1 MIINKIVEYYEFINI
16 EKLDKILD
24 DEIETKKRNVYK

>member
-1 MIINKIVEYYEFINI
+1 MAMVDHVFHEWLTP

-24 DEIETKKRNVYK
+24 DLK